1 MIQFLSVSKNYGSE
15 ITALQDISFEIQEG
29 EFVFLVGPSGSGKT
43 TLIRMLI
50 REELPT
56 EGKIFFHDS
65 DITRFKRN
73 QVYQLRRKIG
83 VIFQDFKLIPELN
96 AYENIA
102 FAMQV
107 AGRSDHEIKENVP
120 YLMDIVGLSKRMHFF
135 PKQLSGGEQQRVA
148 IARAIANNPKLLIA
162 DEPTGN
168 LDPESAWDI
177 VQILS
182 KINNWGTTVIM
193 STHGSDIVNTLHKRV
208 IKMEHGK
215 MIRDVMKGTYDEVD
229 DFSIK
234 VMTSNLDDSQNNQKP
249 TDEQT
254 TPEEIVEQQIFAE
267 QQSDADPEQET
278 SAKSDIPLASIAQ
291 TDEQKPVNKPKKLK
305 QISFNKEKKK
315 AKKEQEQSLEEKVLA
330 AFENDETANQVGQT
344 LDNKADNT
352 KKTST
357 DISSLDLNVKQRELL
372 VSAGY
377 SDLSKFKTLNNKKLN
392 KIDGLSKKDIEKIT
406 RIIKT
411 LA

>member
-406 RIIKT
+406 KIIKT